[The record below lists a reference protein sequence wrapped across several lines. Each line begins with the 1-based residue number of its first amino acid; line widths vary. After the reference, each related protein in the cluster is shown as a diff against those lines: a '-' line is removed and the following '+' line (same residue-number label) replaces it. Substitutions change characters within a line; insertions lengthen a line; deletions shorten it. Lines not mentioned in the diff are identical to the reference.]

1 LVTDLVQI
9 LLAKLA
15 SKFHLPVSWLLHVN
29 MSFIYGAYVPI
40 VMDVIM
46 FNDLFKLLCAHVYV
60 TQVRTHLMAKFKF
73 QNHQQQLQSQL
84 LKAAGLL
91 RCSQRLVPS
100 SREQLGA
107 AENGPAEHS
116 HRNQELY
123 TLDFT

>member
-1 LVTDLVQI
+1 
-9 LLAKLA
+9 
-15 SKFHLPVSWLLHVN
+15 
-29 MSFIYGAYVPI
+29 MPI

-60 TQVRTHLMAKFKF
+60 TQVRTYLMAKFKF

-91 RCSQRLVPS
+91 HCSQRLVPS